1 MNLLSDKEE
10 SEIISRI
17 TTGLSKTTDIKLS
30 VLTRYLVYV
39 YPEAKTD
46 TEISSEA
53 LGDDGLDNLAITDY
67 LINNL
72 LEYGLLETKA
82 DDEERLRCPVKK
94 YSLTKKGIY
103 NYGRGMSYLI
113 SAPIIYLINPVL
125 IGMVIFGL
133 LSTIV
138 FSLSLASIDVLTFI
152 FAYQN
157 HKLRMS
163 KWHQKKG

>member
-10 SEIISRI
+10 GEIISQI
-17 TTGLSKTTDIKLS
+17 TTGLSKTIEIKLS

-82 DDEERLRCPVKK
+82 DDEEMLQCPVKK

-103 NYGRGMSYLI
+103 NYGRGMTDLI
-113 SAPIIYLINPVL
+113 PTTTIYIINPVL

-133 LSTIV
+133 LSTIM
-138 FSLSLASIDVLTFI
+138 FSLSFAFINVLTFMLV
-152 FAYQN
+152 YQN

-163 KWHQKKG
+163 KCHQKKE

>member
-10 SEIISRI
+10 GEIISQI
-17 TTGLSKTTDIKLS
+17 TTGLSKTIEIKLS

-39 YPEAKTD
+39 YPETKTD

-82 DDEERLRCPVKK
+82 DDEEMLQCPVKK

-103 NYGRGMSYLI
+103 NYGRGMTDLI
-113 SAPIIYLINPVL
+113 STTTIYIINPVL

-133 LSTIV
+133 LSTIM